1 MLPSPL
7 NFQTPVVGNGMQP
20 WNNTSRDDMERNKR
34 ANEDDGGG
42 GEGSKRQK
50 T

>member
-7 NFQTPVVGNGMQP
+7 NFQTPVVSNGQG
-20 WNNTSRDDMERNKR
+20 WNRSLEDERKR
-34 ANEDDGGG
+34 PGEEDGVGDG
-42 GEGSKRQK
+42 KRQK